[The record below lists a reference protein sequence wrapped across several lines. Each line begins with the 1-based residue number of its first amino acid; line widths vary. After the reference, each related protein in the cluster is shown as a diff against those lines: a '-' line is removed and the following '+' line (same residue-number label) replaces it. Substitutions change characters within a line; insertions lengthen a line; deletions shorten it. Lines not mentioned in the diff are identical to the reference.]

1 MKLNISDRFDRKVKN
16 GKENLSKP
24 INPLKVSVPEASGE
38 WLLGVSAIALLSF
51 LSSFN
56 QK

>member
-1 MKLNISDRFDRKVKN
+1 VKLNISDRFDRKIKN

-51 LSSFN
+51 VSSFN